1 MGIRLRS
8 PFKGGK
14 PRSPVQVKGNPL
26 PDIDLKDLEK
36 QVEGL
41 VKKAVDELAG
51 AFYKVVKPSLIKFYK
66 SFDGVKGNAGINFK
80 GQFISVAIEFE
91 VSTEIIKNVRKYIDS
106 PPKSFGDFLQ
116 MVQDLG
122 VENIKPQFA
131 GSVPA
136 FEGIGVDFW
145 GGFDLENFKIFVKNL
160 EKNFG

>member
-1 MGIRLRS
+1 MGIKLRS

-36 QVEGL
+36 QVETL

-66 SFDGVKGNAGINFK
+66 SFDGVEGNAGISFK
-80 GQFISVAIEFE
+80 GQFISVSIDF
-91 VSTEIIKNVRKYIDS
+91 VISTEIMDNVRKYIDK
-106 PPKSFGDFLQ
+106 PPKSFSNFLQ

-122 VENIKPQFA
+122 VENITPQFA

-145 GGFDLENFKIFVKNL
+145 GSMDLENFKKFVKNL